1 MATVSEAYRA
11 ETGSDGTSPTVDVS
25 YFIFDA
31 GTLQEAMSA
40 LFAATPASFDVYGD
54 VSLVLPKAGISVE
67 RAENDLWNGVVNYA
81 IQAAPPIS
89 PPEGAP
95 EYGGDANGGTH
106 RVLRGIATVNRYPN
120 AVSQPALVEAPDQHG
135 FIGVTKD
142 GIEGVDLIIPG
153 FNWTETHYLSKAV
166 ATWTYLRTVSEMR
179 GTVNSAPFR
188 GFAAGEVLLAD
199 FSWAIRGSGDVQV
212 SFAFVRI
219 PNKANFAIDTITGID
234 KNGHEYLWTFWQ
246 DKVETGMV
254 QGEPNPVEVGVV
266 REPRGVYVE
275 KVYELADFSLLSI
288 GTGAPSF

>member
-31 GTLQEAMSA
+31 TTLAAAMNA
-40 LFAATPASFDVYGD
+40 LYAASPATFDVYGD
-54 VSLVLPKAGISVE
+54 ASLVLPKAGISVE

-81 IQAAPPIS
+81 IQATPPIA
-89 PPEGAP
+89 PPEGSP

-120 AVSQPALVEAPDQHG
+120 AVTQPALVEAPDQHG

-179 GTVNSAPFR
+179 GTVNNAAFR

-219 PNKANFAIDTITGID
+219 PNKTGVTLDYITGID
-234 KNGHEYLWTFWQ
+234 KKGHEYLWTFWQ
-246 DKVETGMV
+246 DKVETGTV
-254 QGEPNPVEVGVV
+254 QGEPNPVEIGVV

-275 KVYELADFSLLSI
+275 KVYEEADFSQLSI
-288 GTGAPSF
+288 GTGVPSF

>member
-11 ETGSDGTSPTVDVS
+11 ETGSDGASPTVDVS

-31 GTLQEAMSA
+31 ATLQAAMNA
-40 LFAATPASFDVYGD
+40 LYFATPAAFDVYGD
-54 VSLVLPKAGISVE
+54 LSLVLPKAGISVE

-81 IQAAPPIS
+81 IQASQPIA

-95 EYGGDANGGTH
+95 EYAGDANGGTH
-106 RVLRGIATVNRYPN
+106 RVLRGIATINRYPN
-120 AVSQPALVEAPDQHG
+120 AVSQPGLVEAPDQHG

-179 GTVNSAPFR
+179 GTVNSAVFR

-199 FSWAIRGSGDVQV
+199 VSWTIRGSGDVQV
-212 SFAFVRI
+212 NFAFVRI
-219 PNKANFAIDTITGID
+219 PNKTNFALDYITGIN
-234 KNGHEYLWTFWQ
+234 KKGHEYLWTFWQ
-246 DKVETGMV
+246 DKVETGTV
-254 QGEPNPVEVGVV
+254 QGEPSPVEIGVV

-275 KVYELADFSLLSI
+275 KVYEEADFSLLSI
-288 GTGAPSF
+288 GTGAPTF